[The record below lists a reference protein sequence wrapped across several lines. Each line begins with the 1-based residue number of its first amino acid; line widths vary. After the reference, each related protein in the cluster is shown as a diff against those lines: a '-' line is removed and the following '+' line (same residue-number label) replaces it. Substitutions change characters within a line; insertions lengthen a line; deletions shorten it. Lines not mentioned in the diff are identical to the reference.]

1 MSSEHVPALRLRF
14 LEDMRIKGLRPIT
27 QKMYLRSVREFARFL
42 GRSPDLATP
51 EELRAFQLDMTNKGT
66 GAPTFNH
73 RLTALGF
80 FFSVTCDRSEMKRYL
95 RYQRIAKQ
103 IPVVLSAA
111 EVARILAA
119 APGPGLKY
127 RAALSAAY
135 GCGLRANEV
144 THLKISDIDSDRMLI
159 RIEQGKGRKDRQV
172 MLSPTLLDLLRAYYR
187 ETRPA
192 GWLFPGRDPADPI
205 SNRQLSRAFHAACDF
220 SGIKKNVSPHTLRH
234 SFATHLLE
242 NGTDIRVIQVLLGH
256 TTLETTTVYTK
267 VATKMIRDVTSP
279 LDLLSLEK
287 GGSG

>member
-1 MSSEHVPALRLRF
+1 MSSEHVPALRQRF
-14 LEDMRIKGLRPIT
+14 LDDMRIKGLRPIT

-42 GRSPDLATP
+42 GRSPDAATP
-51 EELRAFQLDMTNKGT
+51 EDLRAFQLDMTNKGT

-73 RLTALGF
+73 RLTALNF

-127 RAALSAAY
+127 RAALSVAY

-144 THLKISDIDSDRMLI
+144 THLKVSDIDSDRMLI
-159 RIEQGKGRKDRQV
+159 RVEQGKGRKDRQV
-172 MLSPTLLDLLRAYYR
+172 MLSPTLLELLRAYYR

-192 GWLFPGRDPADPI
+192 GWLFPGRDPANPI

-220 SGIKKNVSPHTLRH
+220 AGIKKNVSPHTLRH

-267 VATKMIRDVTSP
+267 VAIKMIRDVTSP
-279 LDLLSLEK
+279 LDLLNLEK